1 MTAPNTAPNHR
12 LSLRNGVLVVTT
24 DVVHGRTVQ
33 HVLGQVL
40 GIAARSKNP
49 YGEGFVNLRTGGSNG
64 AEVRRDLLVACRWE
78 AVDDMTAA
86 AAQFGADAVIAM
98 RFDHRQVTES
108 WFEVCAYGTAV
119 ILTPPPTDIP
129 AARRAPAYAEST
141 RQQ

>member
-1 MTAPNTAPNHR
+1 MTAPAIR
-12 LSLRNGVLVVTT
+12 QSLRHGVLVVTT
-24 DVVHGRTVQ
+24 DAVYGRSIQ

-49 YGEGFVNLRTGGSNG
+49 YGEGFVSLRTGGSNG
-64 AEVRRDLLVACRWE
+64 ADVRKDLLIACRWE

-86 AAQFGADAVIAM
+86 AARLGADAVVAM

-119 ILTPPPTDIP
+119 VLTSTASDIP
-129 AARRAPAYAEST
+129 AARRPPAYAET
-141 RQQ
+141 